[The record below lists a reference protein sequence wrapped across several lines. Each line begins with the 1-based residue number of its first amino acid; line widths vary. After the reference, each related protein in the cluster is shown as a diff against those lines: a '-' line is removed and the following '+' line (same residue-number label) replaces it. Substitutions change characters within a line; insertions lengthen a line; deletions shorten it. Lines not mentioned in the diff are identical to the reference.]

1 MQTLGDLCK
10 NMKTEL
16 NYSLTAREKLL
27 SKGYTC
33 HFQMM
38 MDMKMHLIK
47 VIGFSGLM
55 NCFSG
60 FLCMNAQPQISCK
73 QICLLSSYTNK
84 K

>member
-38 MDMKMHLIK
+38 MDMKMH
-47 VIGFSGLM
+47 F
-55 NCFSG
+55 N
-60 FLCMNAQPQISCK
+60 
-73 QICLLSSYTNK
+73 
-84 K
+84 